1 MHRLKVVG
9 LKSGKYG
16 LLDYVVLKMHFK
28 SISLVDYTSNIS
40 AKSDKSI
47 HHNPI
52 R

>member
-1 MHRLKVVG
+1 MYRLKFVG

-16 LLDYVVLKMHFK
+16 LSDYAVLKMHLK

-40 AKSDKSI
+40 AKNDKSI